1 MSVVPWFFLAIV
13 LSLLLRIPYLRVG
26 MISDEG
32 GYAYVARR
40 WLEGRGTL
48 YDDIWVSRPQGIFV
62 VYAAIMRTIGSS
74 VVDLRIGAW
83 LFVVATMP
91 AVYAV
96 ARYYAGRRSAIVALL
111 LFAVISSSPLIE
123 GFTANAE
130 IFTALPCA
138 IVAWL
143 LLRTQKRGWRWH
155 HLLMIG
161 ALGSIA
167 TLLKP
172 SGFVMI
178 PMAMFFCWLAG
189 EGGARVAFKRTAW
202 IITGV
207 LVGVAPALIHGWMVG
222 WDNFVFASF
231 TYRVEYQSSI
241 TTSWGNQLD
250 DAFGLS
256 MRLAPMLIVAL
267 IALGVQ
273 RLAHASQPRLL
284 AISGGSQFADAAISP
299 LTRIRLYARRHPA
312 SLLLWLWVLASIAG
326 ISMGGDWWYHY
337 AIQIVAPLCIL
348 LAPLLLNT
356 GEHLRGVWRW
366 AFILAISVVLLAP
379 SVLKSGVFAS
389 SITDEVYPNQG
400 YERQEDVAKYLQ
412 THGTPGAPMLVAFD
426 QAALYYLADRPAA
439 FKYMYAQEMAAIPNT
454 EQMMVAIVLGDDRPE
469 FVIDTGEP
477 APFHDGGA
485 SFWAAV
491 QQNYQMVAII
501 NGFKIYQVNE

>member
-1 MSVVPWFFLAIV
+1 VPWFFLAIA

-32 GYAYVARR
+32 GYAYVAQR

-74 VVDLRIGAW
+74 VIDLRIGAW

-96 ARYYAGRRSAIVALL
+96 ARYYAGRRAAIVALL

-130 IFTALPCA
+130 VFTALPCA
-138 IVAWL
+138 VIAWL
-143 LLRTQKRGWRWH
+143 LLRTQKCGWRWH
-155 HLLMIG
+155 HLVIIG

-178 PMAMFFCWLAG
+178 PMAMLFCWLAG
-189 EGGARVAFKRTAW
+189 EGGVRMALKRSAW
-202 IITGV
+202 MIAGV

-231 TYRVEYQSSI
+231 TYRLEYQS
-241 TTSWGNQLD
+241 TVTASWGNQLN
-250 DAFGLS
+250 AALG
-256 MRLAPMLIVAL
+256 MVQRLIPLLIVAL
-267 IALGVQ
+267 FALGVRQ
-273 RLAHASQPRLL
+273 WRHASPPRVL
-284 AISGGSQFADAAISP
+284 AISGGSQLADAAVSP

-326 ISMGGDWWYHY
+326 ISLGGDWWYHY

-348 LAPLLLNT
+348 LAPLLLNA
-356 GEHLRGVWRW
+356 GEHLRGLWRW
-366 AFILAISVVLLAP
+366 TFVFAVSAVLLFP
-379 SVLKSGVFAS
+379 SALMARVHANATT
-389 SITDEVYPNQG
+389 IAVYPNQG
-400 YERQEDVAKYLQ
+400 YERQQDVAEYLQ

-426 QAALYYLADRPAA
+426 QAALYYLSDRPAA
-439 FKYMYAQEMAAIPNT
+439 FRYMYAQEMAAIPNT
-454 EQMMVAIVLGDDRPE
+454 EQMMVAVVLGDDRPE

-491 QQNYQMVAII
+491 QQNYQMVSII